1 MAIDLAGQTALI
13 TGGTRGIGR
22 AIAHSLLAA
31 GANVA
36 VSGRSAAKAEE
47 LNERWAATG
56 RLLVIEGD
64 VMSKDGMESMID
76 QTEAHFGP
84 LDICVL
90 NAGGVKNTAPIVEM
104 TDEEWQY
111 ELDLNINH
119 TFWGTRRAL
128 RTMLPRKS
136 GRIICLSSIEGK
148 HGKPRI
154 AGYTANKHA
163 INGFVKGVSREVGPD
178 GVIVISLCPGIV
190 VTDMLLN
197 SAGKGLGLAGVDE
210 VVKLY
215 TQNSAIKRAVTLDE
229 IGEFALFLCG
239 PHGAA
244 FAGGTVSLDGGEAFY

>member
-1 MAIDLAGQTALI
+1 MSITLGSQTALI

-22 AIAHSLLAA
+22 AIAHSLLGA

-47 LNERWAATG
+47 LVERWGETG

-64 VMSKDGMESMID
+64 VMSKDGMESMIN
-76 QTEAHFGP
+76 QTESHFGP

-128 RTMLPRKS
+128 QTMLPRKS
-136 GRIICLSSIEGK
+136 GRIICLSSVEGK

-154 AGYTANKHA
+154 AGYVANKHA
-163 INGFVKGVSREVGPD
+163 INGFVKGVSREVGQE
-178 GVIVISLCPGIV
+178 GVIVVALCPGIV

-197 SAGKGLGLAGVDE
+197 SAGKGLGLGGVDE
-210 VVKLY
+210 VIKLY
-215 TQNSAIKRAVTLDE
+215 TQNSAIKRAVTLE
-229 IGEFALFLCG
+229 EVGEFALFLCG

-244 FAGGTVSLDGGEAFY
+244 FAGGTVSLDGGEAYY

>member
-1 MAIDLAGQTALI
+1 MSIDLTGQTALI

-22 AIAHSLLAA
+22 AIAHALLGA
-31 GANVA
+31 GAKVA
-36 VSGRSAAKAEE
+36 VSGRNAAKAEE

-56 RLLVIEGD
+56 RLCVLEGD

-76 QTEAHFGP
+76 ATEKHFGP

-90 NAGGVKNTAPIVEM
+90 NAGGVNNTAPIVEM

-111 ELDLNINH
+111 ELDINLNH

-128 RTMLPRKS
+128 RTMLPRRS
-136 GRIICLSSIEGK
+136 GRIICLSSVEGK

-154 AGYTANKHA
+154 AGYAANKHA
-163 INGFVKGVSREVGPD
+163 INGFVKGVSREVGHE
-178 GVIVISLCPGIV
+178 GVIVVSLCPGIV
-190 VTDMLLN
+190 VTDALLEK
-197 SAGKGLGLAGVDE
+197 AGKGLGLGGVDE
-210 VVKLY
+210 VIQLY

-229 IGEFALFLCG
+229 IGEFTLFLCG

>member
-1 MAIDLAGQTALI
+1 MGRVEGQTALI

-22 AIAHSLLAA
+22 AIAHALLRE

-47 LNERWAATG
+47 LLERWGTTG

-64 VMSKDGMESMID
+64 VMTKVGMESMID
-76 QTEAHFGP
+76 RTEDRFGP

-90 NAGGVKNTAPIVEM
+90 NAGGVNNSAPIVDM

-111 ELDLNINH
+111 ELDLNLNH

-136 GRIICLSSIEGK
+136 GRIICISSIEGK

-163 INGFVKGVSREVGPD
+163 INGFVKAVSREVGPE
-178 GVIVISLCPGIV
+178 GVTVVSLCPGIV
-190 VTDMLLN
+190 VTDMLMN
-197 SAGKGLGLAGVDE
+197 SAGKNLGLGGVDE
-210 VVKLY
+210 VVKAY
-215 TQNSAIKRAVTLDE
+215 TQNTAIKRAVALDE
-229 IGEFALFLCG
+229 VAEFALHLCG
-239 PHGAA
+239 PFGAA
-244 FAGGTVSLDGGEAFY
+244 FAGGTVSVDGGDAFY

>member
-1 MAIDLAGQTALI
+1 MSIMLGSQTALI

-22 AIAHSLLAA
+22 AIAHALLGA

-47 LNERWAATG
+47 LVNRWGETG

-76 QTEAHFGP
+76 QTESHFGP

-154 AGYTANKHA
+154 AGYVANKHA
-163 INGFVKGVSREVGPD
+163 INGFVKGVSREVGQE
-178 GVIVISLCPGIV
+178 GVIVVALCPGIV
-190 VTDMLLN
+190 VTDMLIN
-197 SAGKGLGLAGVDE
+197 SAGKGLGVGGIDE
-210 VVKLY
+210 VIKLY
-215 TQNSAIKRAVTLDE
+215 TQNSAIKRAVTLEE

-244 FAGGTVSLDGGEAFY
+244 FAGGTVSLDGGEAYY

>member
-1 MAIDLAGQTALI
+1 MGIDLTGQTALI

-22 AIAHSLLAA
+22 AVAHSLLGA
-31 GANVA
+31 GAFVA
-36 VSGRSAAKAEE
+36 VSGRDARKAEE
-47 LNERWAATG
+47 LTERWSATG

-90 NAGGVKNTAPIVEM
+90 NAGGVKNSAPIVDM

-111 ELDLNINH
+111 ELDLNLNH

-163 INGFVKGVSREVGPD
+163 INGFVKAVSREVGPD
-178 GVIVISLCPGIV
+178 GVIVLALCPGIV

-197 SAGKGLGLAGVDE
+197 SAGKNLGLGGVEE
-210 VVKLY
+210 VVKMY
-215 TQNSAIKRAVTLDE
+215 TKNSALQRAVTLDE
-229 IGEFALFLCG
+229 VGAFALHLCG
-239 PHGAA
+239 PFGAA
-244 FAGGTVSLDGGEAFY
+244 FAGGTVSLDAGEAFY